1 MWNWDS
7 RKSLK
12 EASNA
17 TLSLSSGMTTNT
29 LYRTPQNG
37 EITSG

>member
-7 RKSLK
+7 RTSLK
-12 EASNA
+12 EASNVA
-17 TLSLSSGMTTNT
+17 LSLSSGMTINT
-29 LYRTPQNG
+29 LPCTPQNG

>member
-1 MWNWDS
+1 MWNWGS

-17 TLSLSSGMTTNT
+17 TLLLSSGMTTNT
-29 LYRTPQNG
+29 LSYTLQSG
-37 EITSG
+37 EISYV